1 MIPGKSNV
9 ARMME
14 DEGVV
19 VASNDLSGGKEK
31 TLRIVE
37 DALSQG
43 QSVVVDNTH
52 VDVMSRKSYIELG
65 VKHDAKVRAM
75 VMTTSHEQA
84 RHNNTFREITD
95 TSHARIKEILFNQY
109 RAKHEPPTMSEGF
122 SEIIKVNLVPSFKS
136 DELDNL
142 YHMYLLEK

>member
-1 MIPGKSNV
+1 M
-9 ARMME
+9 
-14 DEGVV
+14 
-19 VASNDLSGGKEK
+19 ASNDLSGGKEK

-37 DALSQG
+37 AALSKG

-52 VDVMSRKSYIELG
+52 VDIMSRKSYLELG
-65 VKHDAKVRAM
+65 VKYDAKVRAM

-109 RAKHEPPTMSEGF
+109 RAKHEPPTVGEGF
-122 SEIIKVNLVPSFKS
+122 SEIIKVNFKPRFES